1 MKLVRYGQP
10 GAEKPG
16 LVDSSG
22 VVRDLSGHVADIDGS
37 TLSPESL
44 ARLAAIDPATLPVVE
59 AGTRL
64 GCPVGNVGKLLCVG
78 LNYTDHAEETGQ
90 PIPYEPVLF
99 MKATTAICG
108 PNDNVVLPRDSVKGD
123 WEVELG
129 IVIGSRASYVEE
141 ADALDHVAGYC
152 LVNDVSER
160 QLQLEGTGQ
169 WVKGKSADTF
179 APSGPWV
186 ATKDEI
192 PDPGALD
199 MWLEGRRA
207 PLPGRQHAHHDL
219 RREDHRELREPPH
232 DPDAGRRHPHRHP
245 ARGRRRPEAAGV
257 PEARQR
263 HAPRHRRA
271 GRAAPGGG
279 GVSGVRPGG
288 RLPRHSREGRNDGPH
303 RARRNAPSR
312 HTRES
317 GNDYSVRRRP
327 EGPRPLTVIPREGGH
342 PRAPT
347 PATPGRALEL
357 RDER

>member
-16 LVDSSG
+16 LMDSG
-22 VVRDLSGHVADIDGS
+22 GTVRDLSAHVGDIDGS
-37 TLSPESL
+37 TLSPEGL
-44 ARLAAIDPATLPVVE
+44 AGLAAIDSASLPAVA

-64 GCPVGNVGKLLCVG
+64 GCPVANIGKLLCVG

-108 PNDNVVLPRDSVKGD
+108 PNDRVVLPRDSVKSD

-141 ADALDHVAGYC
+141 DDALDHVAGYC

-160 QLQLEGTGQ
+160 QFQLEGTGQ

-179 APSGPWV
+179 APIGPWV

-199 MWLEGRRA
+199 MWLEVDGHRYQNGNTRTMIFGVKTIVSYVSRHMTL
-207 PLPGRQHAHHDL
+207 LPGDIIPTGTPPGVGAGQNPQVFLKPGNVMQLGITGLGEQRQEVVAY
-219 RREDHRELREPPH
+219 
-232 DPDAGRRHPHRHP
+232 
-245 ARGRRRPEAAGV
+245 
-257 PEARQR
+257 
-263 HAPRHRRA
+263 
-271 GRAAPGGG
+271 PG
-279 GVSGVRPGG
+279 
-288 RLPRHSREGRNDGPH
+288 
-303 RARRNAPSR
+303 
-312 HTRES
+312 
-317 GNDYSVRRRP
+317 
-327 EGPRPLTVIPREGGH
+327 
-342 PRAPT
+342 
-347 PATPGRALEL
+347 
-357 RDER
+357 